1 MRQYHGL
8 LVPIANIISR
18 AVYSKIPV
26 TKRLIPNNLQITDP
40 RRSFLCPLRSN
51 CQYQYYL
58 PTPSLRSHLI
68 DVHHLNQL
76 MAEVKV
82 KKIKILNK
90 NKPMSKIRND
100 ISEVIKK
107 IESSNKGQCKHLVRQ
122 IYPKLFLIF
131 FFFF

>member
-8 LVPIANIISR
+8 LAPIANIIAR

-26 TKRLIPNNLQITDP
+26 TKRLIPNNLHVTDP

-58 PTPSLRSHLI
+58 PGSSLRSHLI
-68 DVHHLNQL
+68 DIHHLNQS
-76 MAEVKV
+76 MADIKV
-82 KKIKILNK
+82 KKIKVLNK

-100 ISEVIKK
+100 ISEAIKK
-107 IESSNKGQCKHLVRQ
+107 IESSNKGQCKHLVR
-122 IYPKLFLIF
+122 
-131 FFFF
+131 